1 LAQLDQIEDQ
11 WSVHWQHTG
20 STVKEIA
27 QPIIGIPVI
36 VIRKRLTDC
45 DDSVTAWYFLRVNR
59 TQQKLGFG
67 TCIPGDAQ

>member
-20 STVKEIA
+20 STVEEIA
-27 QPIIGIPVI
+27 QPSIAIFVI
-36 VIRKRLTDC
+36 VIRKRLADC

-59 TQQKLGFG
+59 TQEKPGFG
-67 TCIPGDAQ
+67 TCNPGDAQ